1 MFSLLWPAR
10 QGVSDGDFTPR
21 QDNTVTNRKSD
32 LDLDSL
38 SPTALVPRPSRESVV
53 RVLLV
58 EESSVET
65 EFLKGLLSKAY
76 FTNYHVTRVRSLS
89 EVILLL
95 EEDRFDVLLI
105 DLKRTVDP
113 GRQTLR
119 QVQSRT
125 AEIGLPIVVMTET
138 EEESLALE
146 APGCDTPEYL
156 IRGEFQARTLI
167 RTIQQATDRQR
178 MLIRLQAAH
187 ERELYLSTHDQLT
200 GLPNRYLFADRLAQA
215 LHTSRR
221 HGTWLGVLFLDIDRF
236 NAVNET
242 LGHSGGDQL
251 LKVVARRLLS
261 CLRATDTTARVGG
274 DSFAVML
281 PALTQG
287 LDAGK
292 VAQNIERSLDNPL
305 RLGGR
310 ELRITSSIGIAI
322 YPDDGNDA
330 ETLMNCAEAALKSA
344 KAAGGSTRRFY
355 TSEMNTT
362 SLRSLSLENDL
373 RRALT
378 LEQDQFIIEFQPI
391 VDGSTGQIESAEAL
405 MRWKHPE
412 LGIISP
418 TEFIPIAESRGLI
431 IPLGA
436 WVLRGVCQ
444 QIRRWRDAGYS
455 PIPISV
461 NVSPIQ
467 FWHADFLGLAMQ
479 TLLDTGVPGKLL
491 RFEITEGSVMRE
503 ISLVGEA
510 LNAVQQLDVQT
521 AIDDFGTGFS
531 SLNVLRQLP
540 LDILKI
546 DRSFVAECAE
556 DSSGSAITKAIIALA
571 KSLGLG
577 VVAEGVETEEQRSF
591 LLQHDCLSMQGF
603 FFSHPLPVDR
613 LTRVIAAGDTLPLA
627 VE

>member
-1 MFSLLWPAR
+1 
-10 QGVSDGDFTPR
+10 
-21 QDNTVTNRKSD
+21 
-32 LDLDSL
+32 
-38 SPTALVPRPSRESVV
+38 
-53 RVLLV
+53 
-58 EESSVET
+58 
-65 EFLKGLLSKAY
+65 
-76 FTNYHVTRVRSLS
+76 
-89 EVILLL
+89 
-95 EEDRFDVLLI
+95 
-105 DLKRTVDP
+105 
-113 GRQTLR
+113 
-119 QVQSRT
+119 
-125 AEIGLPIVVMTET
+125 
-138 EEESLALE
+138 
-146 APGCDTPEYL
+146 
-156 IRGEFQARTLI
+156 
-167 RTIQQATDRQR
+167 
-178 MLIRLQAAH
+178 
-187 ERELYLSTHDQLT
+187 
-200 GLPNRYLFADRLAQA
+200 
-215 LHTSRR
+215 
-221 HGTWLGVLFLDIDRF
+221 
-236 NAVNET
+236 
-242 LGHSGGDQL
+242 

-613 LTRVIAAGDTLPLA
+613 LTRVIAAGDTRPLA